1 MPAVAGR
8 WEGIMSKLIKKE
20 FTLTAVPLTYIFMAF
35 GLMTMIPG
43 YPILMGGFFICLGIL
58 YTFQFA
64 REYNDVLY
72 TALLP
77 VRKRDVV
84 KARYLFVVCIQLAGI
99 LLCGLLTLLRM
110 TVLREVQVYQTNPLM
125 NANPAFLGYL
135 LVIMALFNII
145 FLGGFYKSAYY
156 YGKPFVLFC
165 IAAFVVIGLGET
177 LHHIP
182 GLGWLN
188 TVSGAGTGR
197 QSVVLLAG
205 ALLYALG
212 TLLSM
217 KRSKERFEKL
227 DL

>member
-1 MPAVAGR
+1 MN
-8 WEGIMSKLIKKE
+8 KLIKKE
-20 FTLTAVPLTYIFMAF
+20 FTLTAAPLTYVFLAF

-43 YPILMGGFFICLGIL
+43 YPILVGGFFICLGIL

-84 KARYLFVVCIQLAGI
+84 KARYLFVVSLQMTGT
-99 LLCGLLTLLRM
+99 LLCGLLTALRM
-110 TVLREVQVYQTNPLM
+110 TALRNVPVYQSNPLI
-125 NANPAFLGYL
+125 NANPAFLAYL
-135 LVIMALFNII
+135 LVIMTLFNII
-145 FLGGFYKSAYY
+145 FLGGFYKTAYY
-156 YGKPFVLFC
+156 YGRPFILFC
-165 IAAFVVIGLGET
+165 VAAFVVVGLGET
-177 LHHIP
+177 LHHLP

-188 TVSGAGTGR
+188 AVTGAGVIR
-197 QSVVLLAG
+197 QSVLLLVV
-205 ALLYALG
+205 ALVYAAG

-217 KRSKERFEKL
+217 KRSQERFEKL

>member
-1 MPAVAGR
+1 MN
-8 WEGIMSKLIKKE
+8 KLIKKE
-20 FTLTAVPLTYIFMAF
+20 FTLTAAPLTYVFLAF

-43 YPILMGGFFICLGIL
+43 YPILVGGFFICLGIF

-84 KARYLFVVCIQLAGI
+84 KARYLLVVSLQMIGI
-99 LLCGLLTLLRM
+99 LLCGLLTVLRM
-110 TVLREVQVYQTNPLM
+110 TVLRNVPVYQNNPLM
-125 NANPAFLGYL
+125 NANPAFLAYL
-135 LVIMALFNII
+135 LVIMTLFNII
-145 FLGGFYKSAYY
+145 FLGGFYKTAYY
-156 YGKPFVLFC
+156 YGKPFILFC
-165 IAAFVVIGLGET
+165 VAAFVVVGLGET
-177 LHHIP
+177 LHHLP

-188 TVSGAGTGR
+188 VTTGTGVIR
-197 QSVVLLAG
+197 QSVLLLVV
-205 ALLYALG
+205 ALVYAVG

-217 KRSKERFEKL
+217 KHSQERFEKL

>member
-1 MPAVAGR
+1 MR
-8 WEGIMSKLIKKE
+8 ELIKKE
-20 FTLTAVPLTYIFMAF
+20 FTLAAAPLTYIFLAF

-43 YPILMGGFFICLGIL
+43 YPILVCGFFMCLGIL
-58 YTFQFA
+58 YTFQFS

-77 VRKRDVV
+77 VKKRDVV
-84 KARYLFVVCIQLAGI
+84 KARFFFVMCIQLAGV
-99 LLCGLLTLLRM
+99 LVCGLLTLLRM
-110 TVLREVQVYQTNPLM
+110 TVLRDWSVYRANPLM

-135 LVIMALFNII
+135 LVVMALFNVI
-145 FLGGFYKSAYY
+145 FLGGFYKTAYY
-156 YGKPFVLFC
+156 YGKPFILFC
-165 IAAFVVIGLGET
+165 IAAFVTVGLGET

-188 TVSGAGTGR
+188 AASGDGVGR
-197 QSVVLLAG
+197 QAVVLLG
-205 ALLYALG
+205 GVIFYAVG

-217 KRSKERFEKL
+217 KRSEERFEKL

>member
-1 MPAVAGR
+1 MN
-8 WEGIMSKLIKKE
+8 KLIKKE
-20 FTLTAVPLTYIFMAF
+20 FTLTAAPLTYVFLAF

-43 YPILMGGFFICLGIL
+43 YPILVGGFFICLGIF

-84 KARYLFVVCIQLAGI
+84 KARYLFVVSLQMTGT
-99 LLCGLLTLLRM
+99 LLCGLLTALRM
-110 TVLREVQVYQTNPLM
+110 TALRNVPVYQSNPLM
-125 NANPAFLGYL
+125 NANPAFLAYL
-135 LVIMALFNII
+135 LVIMTLFNII
-145 FLGGFYKSAYY
+145 FLGGFYKTAYY
-156 YGKPFVLFC
+156 YGRPFILFC
-165 IAAFVVIGLGET
+165 VAAFVVVGLGET
-177 LHHIP
+177 LHHLP

-188 TVSGAGTGR
+188 AVTGAGVIR
-197 QSVVLLAG
+197 QSVLLLVV
-205 ALLYALG
+205 ALVYAAG

-217 KRSKERFEKL
+217 KRSQERFEKL

>member
-1 MPAVAGR
+1 
-8 WEGIMSKLIKKE
+8 MSRLIKKE
-20 FTLTAVPLTYIFMAF
+20 LTLTAAPLTYIFLAF

-43 YPILMGGFFICLGIL
+43 YPILVGGFFICLGIF

-77 VRKRDVV
+77 ARKRDVV
-84 KARYLFVVCIQLAGI
+84 KARYLFVVCIQLAGVAI
-99 LLCGLLTLLRM
+99 CGLLTLLRM
-110 TVLREVQVYQTNPLM
+110 TVLREAQVYQTNPMM
-125 NANPAFLGYL
+125 NANPAFLAYL
-135 LVIMALFNII
+135 LVILMLFNVI
-145 FLGGFYKSAYY
+145 FMGGFYKTAYY

-165 IAAFVVIGLGET
+165 IAAFVVVGLGET

-182 GLGWLN
+182 GLTWLGD
-188 TVSGAGTGR
+188 TAGAGVGR
-197 QSVVLLAG
+197 QAVILLA
-205 ALLYALG
+205 AVVVYAAG

-217 KRSKERFEKL
+217 KRSEERFEKL

>member
-1 MPAVAGR
+1 
-8 WEGIMSKLIKKE
+8 MSKLMKKE
-20 FTLTAVPLTYIFMAF
+20 FTLAAAPLTYVFLAF

-43 YPILMGGFFICLGIL
+43 YPILVGGFFICLGIF

-64 REYNDVLY
+64 REYNDGLY

-84 KARYLFVVCIQLAGI
+84 KARYLFVVCIQLAAV

-110 TVLREVQVYQTNPLM
+110 TALRGVQVYQANPMM
-125 NANPAFLGYL
+125 NANPAFLGFL
-135 LVIMALFNII
+135 LVIMALFNVI
-145 FLGGFYKSAYY
+145 FLGGFYMTAYY

-165 IAAFVVIGLGET
+165 VAAFVVVGLGET

-188 TVSGAGTGR
+188 ASAGAGVGGQT
-197 QSVVLLAG
+197 VVLLTGAG
-205 ALLYALG
+205 IYALG
-212 TLLSM
+212 TWWSM
-217 KRSKERFEKL
+217 KRSEERFEGL

>member
-1 MPAVAGR
+1 
-8 WEGIMSKLIKKE
+8 MSKLIKKE
-20 FTLTAVPLTYIFMAF
+20 FTLAAAPLTYIFVAF

-43 YPILMGGFFICLGIL
+43 YPILVGGFFTCLGIF

-84 KARYLFVVCIQLAGI
+84 KARYFFVVCIQLAEL
-99 LLCGLLTLLRM
+99 LLCGVLTLLRM
-110 TVLREVQVYQTNPLM
+110 TVLREAQVYQTNPM
-125 NANPAFLGYL
+125 MSANPAFLGYL
-135 LVIMALFNII
+135 LVIMALFNVI
-145 FLGGFYKSAYY
+145 FLGGFYKTAYY

-165 IAAFVVIGLGET
+165 IAAFVVVGLGET

-188 TVSGAGTGR
+188 ASAGAGVGGQT
-197 QSVVLLAG
+197 VVLLTG
-205 ALLYALG
+205 AVIYALG
-212 TLLSM
+212 TWLSM
-217 KRSKERFEKL
+217 KRSVERFEKL

>member
-1 MPAVAGR
+1 MG
-8 WEGIMSKLIKKE
+8 KLIKKE
-20 FTLTAVPLTYIFMAF
+20 FTLTAAPLTYIFLAF

-43 YPILMGGFFICLGIL
+43 YPILVGGFFICLGIF

-77 VRKRDVV
+77 VKKRDVV
-84 KARYLFVVCIQLAGI
+84 RARYLFVVCIQMAG
-99 LLCGLLTLLRM
+99 LLICGLLTLLRM
-110 TVLREVQVYQTNPLM
+110 TALGQVSVYQTNPLM
-125 NANPAFLGYL
+125 NANLAFLGYL
-135 LVIMALFNII
+135 LVIMALFNVI
-145 FLGGFYKSAYY
+145 FLAGFYKTAYY

-165 IAAFVVIGLGET
+165 VAAFVVVGLGET

-188 TVSGAGTGR
+188 VTSGAGIGR
-197 QSVVLLAG
+197 QAVVLLMG
-205 ALLYALG
+205 AIIYVAG
-212 TLLSM
+212 TLASM
-217 KRSKERFEKL
+217 KRSEERFEKL

>member
-1 MPAVAGR
+1 
-8 WEGIMSKLIKKE
+8 MSKLIKKE
-20 FTLTAVPLTYIFMAF
+20 LTLTAAPLTYIFLAF
-35 GLMTMIPG
+35 GLMAMIPG
-43 YPILMGGFFICLGIL
+43 YPILVGGFFICLGIF

-84 KARYLFVVCIQLAGI
+84 KARYLFVVCIQLAGTVI
-99 LLCGLLTLLRM
+99 CGLLTLLRM
-110 TVLREVQVYQTNPLM
+110 TALRNVQVYQTNPLM
-125 NANPAFLGYL
+125 NANLVFLAWL
-135 LVIMALFNII
+135 LVIMMLFNVI
-145 FLGGFYKSAYY
+145 FMGGFYKTAYY

-165 IAAFVVIGLGET
+165 VAAFVVVGLGET

-182 GLGWLN
+182 GLTWLN
-188 TVSGAGTGR
+188 ETGGAGVGR
-197 QSVVLLAG
+197 QAVILLA
-205 ALLYALG
+205 AIVVYAAG

-217 KRSKERFEKL
+217 KCSQERFEKL